1 MVVRGVV
8 IMLDITEMKK
18 LLKASLPHKR
28 FKHSLAVYDTALE
41 LAAVYGLDKEK
52 VGVGA
57 LLHDCGREIPTR
69 DLLMHTI
76 ALGLPM
82 DNVERNQP
90 ILLHAK
96 LGVYYAREKY
106 GVTDQEILDAIRFHT
121 TGAAGMSK
129 MAMVVY
135 LADLLEPTRDFAG
148 IEEMRRLA
156 KVDLEQ
162 AMIKAY
168 AQTIRYLLEYDL
180 LVHPHCIE
188 GYNELAAKF
197 KRLKLNL

>member
-69 DLLMHTI
+69 DLLMQQLLWVYQWMMSKGISLFYCMPNWAYITPGKNT
-76 ALGLPM
+76 ALPIRKFWMLS
-82 DNVERNQP
+82 VF
-90 ILLHAK
+90 ILL
-96 LGVYYAREKY
+96 VR
-106 GVTDQEILDAIRFHT
+106 
-121 TGAAGMSK
+121 
-129 MAMVVY
+129 
-135 LADLLEPTRDFAG
+135 
-148 IEEMRRLA
+148 
-156 KVDLEQ
+156 Q
-162 AMIKAY
+162 A
-168 AQTIRYLLEYDL
+168 
-180 LVHPHCIE
+180 
-188 GYNELAAKF
+188 
-197 KRLKLNL
+197 